1 MVGAPGAVWLDTPK
15 VPTARREVW
24 IDRQV
29 NDAGAPVLLVNPN
42 AVRTGLNNLVGFSTA
57 IWYELDYSAF
67 TYRQAI
73 GRLHRIGQTRP
84 VMVLI
89 PYYPGTAQELAFE
102 LVAKKVTA
110 SLQVDGLD
118 VRAALEAAGAGDGL
132 PDGLDAALSLGK
144 AMYRVLA
151 KAA

>member
-1 MVGAPGAVWLDTPK
+1 MGQQW
-15 VPTARREVW
+15 
-24 IDRQV
+24 
-29 NDAGAPVLLVNPN
+29 VNPN

-57 IWYELDYSAF
+57 IWYELDYSAD

-84 VMVLI
+84 VTILI
-89 PYYPGTAQELAFE
+89 PYYEGTAQQIAFD
-102 LVAKKVTA
+102 LVARKVSA

-118 VRAALEAAGAGDGL
+118 VRAALEAAGAGGGL

-144 AMYRVLA
+144 AVYRALA
-151 KAA
+151 RAA